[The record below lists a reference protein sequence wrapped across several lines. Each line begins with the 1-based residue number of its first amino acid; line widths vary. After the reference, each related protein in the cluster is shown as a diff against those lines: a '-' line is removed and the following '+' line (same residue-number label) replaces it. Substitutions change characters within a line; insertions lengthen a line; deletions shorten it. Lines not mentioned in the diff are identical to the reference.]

1 MGLSDKFFSTLRN
14 CVLGKVLNSSTN
26 EKELSDK
33 SDFNDFTPA
42 GMNSG
47 RGDFRFSGPVGQ
59 PHVAEPHRIG
69 LLGRAAPFP
78 DGRRRSNAGG
88 IRPSRFC
95 FRIAG
100 PGGLRP
106 HLRHRTLPLGRL
118 PSPRSTGVRGG
129 PGAAPQPP
137 GDSHCRERPP
147 AAGPALCRR
156 WAEHAT
162 PFRTP
167 LSEAPGGCRCRPDR
181 RRRRRAS
188 TGRVFRAA
196 PPRTKRPSSGC
207 G

>member
-1 MGLSDKFFSTLRN
+1 MK
-14 CVLGKVLNSSTN
+14 K
-26 EKELSDK
+26 
-33 SDFNDFTPA
+33 
-42 GMNSG
+42 G
-47 RGDFRFSGPVGQ
+47 RLQRVRQPRDFRFSRPVGQ
-59 PHVAEPHRIG
+59 PHVAESHRIG

-129 PGAAPQPP
+129 PGGGGWTPTPP
-137 GDSHCRERPP
+137 GLSQAPERPP

-188 TGRVFRAA
+188 TERVFRAA